1 MSIQRIVTIDDL
13 RPDEIEFCIWNLGSD
28 EQAELIRCMASRAF
42 DTKKKFA
49 FSDMTKQLSWMRDAI
64 EKMDAHD
71 RDDVKRFV
79 KLLHEYVCENIF
91 D

>member
-1 MSIQRIVTIDDL
+1 
-13 RPDEIEFCIWNLGSD
+13 
-28 EQAELIRCMASRAF
+28 
-42 DTKKKFA
+42 
-49 FSDMTKQLSWMRDAI
+49 MTKQLSWMRDAI

-71 RDDVKRFV
+71 KDDVKRFV